1 MDYNLYIQKL
11 ILLNNNDCVLF
22 NGLRFILM
30 GITSPAFSIIRKDF
44 LPFFSSVFIVS
55 ISIVYIL
62 FSASVAVQRIALVPS
77 KIKQLP
83 FQSSYAQLLSNKK
96 LFRLLHLLKHLPSNS
111 LVLWRKNQNKTVYSL
126 FKIKTSTALP
136 G

>member
-77 KIKQLP
+77 KIK
-83 FQSSYAQLLSNKK
+83 
-96 LFRLLHLLKHLPSNS
+96 
-111 LVLWRKNQNKTVYSL
+111 
-126 FKIKTSTALP
+126 
-136 G
+136 